1 MIMAYTMEHIQLHRR
16 LALLVLSFVG
26 SSTKW
31 SMAGLMGVTAFLSM
45 WINNSASASIMMP
58 AAIAIIDEVENYQK
72 QMQQQEQ
79 ASEIERQS
87 RNIATVD
94 KAVALDVETINAEKK
109 TEQLSSHDSVSIN
122 CSELMIVYVTDGT
135 TAILIGSLPLIL
147 PDQNPFQKNWK
158 YKPIIQWNQL
168 SKSFPWGVFMLQGA
182 GLAIAD
188 GFKASDLSTTIA
200 SSLQFI
206 VGAPKTLVIF
216 VAIVIG
222 AVFTE
227 FTSNIACASILFPV
241 FDSIA
246 RTANIHAAYLIMPSC
261 MAASLSFMLPIATP
275 PNAMIFSSGHVKIMD
290 MIKAGIG
297 IKIIGILVILL
308 ASTTFLGP
316 IFHVN
321 QLPSVV
327 NAATMMTNNTIG

>member
-122 CSELMIVYVTDGT
+122 CSELMISYVTDGT

-158 YKPIIQWNQL
+158 YKPILQWNQL

-222 AVFTE
+222 AVFTV
-227 FTSNIACASILFPV
+227 FT
-241 FDSIA
+241 
-246 RTANIHAAYLIMPSC
+246 T
-261 MAASLSFMLPIATP
+261 TP

-321 QLPSVV
+321 QLPSIV